1 MMFVELFVPKE
12 RFSAEELS
20 GLAARLTLGGLLE
33 QYTALESDAGTDS
46 KVDVGADPS
55 AEAPAPASTPPAVL
69 ALLESITHVVVHE
82 VATWVVGG
90 RPLDRNGPTRYFVR
104 AYVPGR
110 WRKELTGFLVTSI
123 TRALSQA
130 EGDSE
135 RLTREPHAEVHV
147 LGVPE
152 GGYGAFGRS
161 IGESDLLDMIHE
173 AVGETVKPAPAG
185 SALDP
190 VCGMTVPINDQA
202 VSLELDGQTFYFC
215 CGACRRH
222 FADQQDAA
230 RLPG

>member
-1 MMFVELFVPKE
+1 MMFVELFVPKG
-12 RFSAEELS
+12 RFSAEEQS

-33 QYTALESDAGTDS
+33 QFAALEEGAA
-46 KVDVGADPS
+46 ADPS
-55 AEAPAPASTPPAVL
+55 ADRSASGSAPPAVL
-69 ALLESITHVVVHE
+69 ALMESITHVVVHE
-82 VATWVVGG
+82 VATWIVGG
-90 RPLDRNGPTRYFVR
+90 RPHDRTGPTRYFVR

-130 EGDSE
+130 EGGSE
-135 RLTREPHAEVHV
+135 RLYREPHAEVHV

-161 IGESDLLDMIHE
+161 VGESDLLDMIHE
-173 AVGETVKPAPAG
+173 AAGDAVEPAPTG

-202 VSLELDGQTFYFC
+202 VSLEHNGRTLYFC
-215 CGACRRH
+215 CSACRRH
-222 FADQQDAA
+222 FVDRQGVA
-230 RLPG
+230 RLSG